1 MLDGPGRTQLAE
13 RPADLPS
20 VNGAAP
26 AVIGRHPGAVVR
38 EWLFPGGDEFF
49 RAIYTRS
56 SIGAETMAVCSA
68 IAGEGRTTIS
78 LGLGVTIAQD
88 YPERRVLVVETEI
101 QRPVLADDFDL
112 DPGPGLADCLLS
124 GQPVH
129 MAYRPTFLEN
139 LQLVPAGGPV
149 ANASRVLRSSRM
161 AAAVELM
168 RQTHDV
174 VILDTPAVLANSD
187 ALLLTDLADGII
199 FVVRAG
205 VAPAPLVAKA
215 IEQLD
220 EDKLRGVVL
229 NEAHSAVPVWLRRL
243 CGFGDL
249 V

>member
-1 MLDGPGRTQLAE
+1 MLDTSGRTQLAE
-13 RPADLPS
+13 RPASAPS
-20 VNGAAP
+20 ANGAAP
-26 AVIGRHPGAVVR
+26 VVIGRRPGAMAR
-38 EWLFPGGDEFF
+38 DWLFPGGDEFF

-56 SIGAETMAVCSA
+56 GIGAETVAVCSA
-68 IAGEGRTTIS
+68 IVGEGKTTIT
-78 LGLGVTIAQD
+78 LGLGVTMAQD

-101 QRPVLADDFDL
+101 ERPVLADDFGL
-112 DPGPGLADCLLS
+112 EPGPGLADCLLS
-124 GQPVH
+124 GHPVQV
-129 MAYRPTFLEN
+129 AYRPTFLDN

-149 ANASRVLRSSRM
+149 ASAGRVLRSSRM
-161 AAAVELM
+161 AAALGLM

-187 ALLLTDLADGII
+187 TRLLTDLADGVI

-205 VAPAPLVAKA
+205 ATPASLVAKA

-229 NEAHSAVPVWLRRL
+229 NEARSAIPTWLRRL

-249 V
+249 M